1 VQEVKRNQSLDFTVF
16 DELAYVPPPALR
28 LFKPFRCFGDLWI
41 KSLSKSKAAVPLL
54 ADESGLVT
62 DATMSITG
70 KS

>member
-1 VQEVKRNQSLDFTVF
+1 MDFTVF

-28 LFKPFRCFGDLWI
+28 LFKSFRCFGDLWI
-41 KSLSKSKAAVPLL
+41 KSLSKSVPLL